1 MTDTAKTTTFVGV
14 ALALVLL
21 AYIAQPRISRDPG
34 VFDDVREPFY
44 AELIDPDVPKAMEV
58 VEFNEE
64 LGTQNPF
71 RVQLKDGR
79 WTIPSHHDYPA
90 DAEDR
95 LKKTAGAIIGL
106 RKDSIVSDSKADFA
120 ALGVVDPFESQKDST
135 GWGTRV
141 KLFDKDG
148 NVVSDLIFGNAV
160 PDKPNFR
167 YVRVPGKDR
176 TYAVDVKDLELSIKF
191 ADWIDT
197 DLIRL

>member
-1 MTDTAKTTTFVGV
+1 RHRSAPFERNKGVNEMTDTAKTTTFVGV

-44 AELIDPDVPKAMEV
+44 AELTDPDVPKAMEV
-58 VEFNEE
+58 IEFNSE

-71 RVQLKDGR
+71 RVQFKDGR

-120 ALGVVDPFESQKDST
+120 TLGVVDPFES
-135 GWGTRV
+135 
-141 KLFDKDG
+141 
-148 NVVSDLIFGNAV
+148 
-160 PDKPNFR
+160 
-167 YVRVPGKDR
+167 
-176 TYAVDVKDLELSIKF
+176 
-191 ADWIDT
+191 
-197 DLIRL
+197 